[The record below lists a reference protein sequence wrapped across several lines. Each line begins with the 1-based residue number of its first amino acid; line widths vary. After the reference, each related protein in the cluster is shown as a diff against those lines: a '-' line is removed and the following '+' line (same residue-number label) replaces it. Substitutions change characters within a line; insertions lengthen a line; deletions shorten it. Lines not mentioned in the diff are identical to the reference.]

1 MSTTTSRRLFVNLA
15 VKDLPR
21 SMRFFEALGFGFDPH
36 FTNDDAACMV
46 VGDGIYA
53 MLLTEPF
60 FRSFTRRQTCET
72 ATHTETMLALS
83 CDSREEVD
91 AFEARALGAGG
102 SECMPPQDHGFM
114 YARSFY
120 DPDGHHWEIFWMDP
134 SAAPA

>member
-1 MSTTTSRRLFVNLA
+1 MPTMILVNLPVA
-15 VKDLPR
+15 DLPR
-21 SMRFFEALGFGFDPH
+21 SVRFFRALGYDSDPD
-36 FTNDDAACMV
+36 FSDETCAGMAISPD
-46 VGDGIYA
+46 IYA